1 MLATSLALSL
11 ILSLAGPKAAAAPER
26 PRRPPPLSFAM
37 MEARERLPLPAV
49 PAKVENRPMLR
60 RVDLVYPSA
69 ATASLVGKGLQ
80 KTRPQLC
87 PEVSVDGA
95 RVMLGCTATRVEGV
109 ISRSPRALDLFRHR
123 GIPDCGPDR
132 LGLPPLPPEELGL
145 GDPCPGSTEAGR
157 GACLLAAGDKAG
169 AHTLLQ
175 SALKSAESIAARWI
189 LGALAMEDRDPLR
202 AAEAFQQAGI
212 RGVFGRIAS
221 LDLCQL
227 TAECSAHEKAS
238 KGMLTERLPEPIRTA
253 VEMREIRREA
263 YYGSATVA
271 AASLS
276 RRMAENLRDN
286 PCEGVYFETCREVAL
301 AAMLSEEDPLTA
313 LELYV
318 SLPGGSEWRVADVD
332 SARAAA
338 LAATRVGAPGF
349 AASLLT
355 SVTRAVHPS
364 AQEEHLRN
372 IVLLYREAGDD
383 IRAQV
388 VLDYAVARGGKAAKK
403 RWADLLKPPPAPE
416 VKPVAPPWNE
426 EDNARTKM
434 IRDLADAV
442 LTTTRLRRGEK
453 PPSSP

>member
-1 MLATSLALSL
+1 M
-11 ILSLAGPKAAAAPER
+11 
-26 PRRPPPLSFAM
+26 
-37 MEARERLPLPAV
+37 
-49 PAKVENRPMLR
+49 
-60 RVDLVYPSA
+60 
-69 ATASLVGKGLQ
+69 
-80 KTRPQLC
+80 
-87 PEVSVDGA
+87 
-95 RVMLGCTATRVEGV
+95 
-109 ISRSPRALDLFRHR
+109 
-123 GIPDCGPDR
+123 
-132 LGLPPLPPEELGL
+132 
-145 GDPCPGSTEAGR
+145 
-157 GACLLAAGDKAG
+157 
-169 AHTLLQ
+169 
-175 SALKSAESIAARWI
+175 

-212 RGVFGRIAS
+212 RGIFGRIAS